1 MSDIPNGVALITG
14 AAQGLGR
21 SIALRL
27 ATDGFDIALNDLPA
41 KHEQLHALAA
51 EIENFGRKTC
61 IVSADVSEENQVKQM
76 VDSTVEQLGGLDV
89 MVANAGVL
97 YLKPFLSTSVQ
108 VWDETMQVN
117 ARGVF
122 LCYQYAAAQMV
133 KQGRGGRILGANAVV
148 GKIGAPGTT
157 AYCASYF
164 AVRGLTQ
171 SAAIELGKHSIT
183 VNSYAPGWPVMTP
196 MVENLTDRSGN
207 ILLDEMDTESKSYT
221 AGRIQNRPLKQDGQ
235 AEDIASIV
243 SYLASKEAHFIT
255 GQCISVDGGIVL

>member
-1 MSDIPNGVALITG
+1 MSGIPNGVALITG

-41 KHEQLHALAA
+41 KHEQLNALAA
-51 EIENFGRKTC
+51 EIENLGRKTC
-61 IVSADVSEENQVKQM
+61 IVPADVSEENQVKQM
-76 VDSTVEQLGGLDV
+76 IDSTVEQLGGLYV

-97 YLKPFLSTSVQ
+97 YLRPFLSTSVQ

-133 KQGRGGRILGANAVV
+133 KQGRGGRILGANSVG
-148 GKIGAPGTT
+148 GKIGAPGAA

-171 SAAIELGKHSIT
+171 SAAIELGKHNIT
-183 VNSYAPGWPVMTP
+183 VNSYAPGLVMTP
-196 MVENLTDRSGN
+196 MAEGVTDRFGN
-207 ILLDEMDTESKSYT
+207 IFLDETETESKSYV
-221 AGRIQNRPLKQDGQ
+221 AGFVQNRPLKQDGQ
-235 AEDIASIV
+235 AEDIASVV

-255 GQCISVDGGIVL
+255 GQSISVDGGIGI